1 MLTLRLK
8 IELAIA
14 LVLLGALGVGAK
26 VWLDE
31 HDNRIKAEASV
42 AAQQQ
47 LQQQYQAQV
56 SDLAKQMAEREG
68 QYKSELQALDSRF
81 STAQTPQAVAQL
93 ASVLMGLSKP
103 IQVVTPPPTAQDPHP
118 QPIAQISSLD
128 FPRAT
133 EYLHDCETYK
143 LNLAKATAD
152 AADRE
157 AQAHLAQLQIDS
169 LKKEN
174 TSLQTAIK
182 GGTFFQRLGKAT
194 KYLIIGGAAALV
206 ATCTTGHCK

>member
-1 MLTLRLK
+1 MTLRLK
-8 IELAIA
+8 IELIIGAV
-14 LVLLGALGVGAK
+14 LLLGALLGAK

-31 HDNRIKAEASV
+31 HDSRIKAEASV

-56 SDLAKQMAEREG
+56 SDLAKRLEERDANYREQTKSLEAKFQSAATAEQMAQLISGMMGLR
-68 QYKSELQALDSRF
+68 QPLSVSN
-81 STAQTPQAVAQL
+81 TPPQASGDTSSKIIQLPEVDLPQVKAYAQ
-93 ASVLMGLSKP
+93 
-103 IQVVTPPPTAQDPHP
+103 
-118 QPIAQISSLD
+118 
-128 FPRAT
+128 
-133 EYLHDCETYK
+133 DCETCK

-157 AQAHLAQLQIDS
+157 SQAHLAQLQIDS

-174 TSLQTAIK
+174 LSLTQAVK

-194 KYLIIGGAAALV
+194 KYLVLGGAGAIV
-206 ATCTTGHCK
+206 AVCGTGHCK

>member
-1 MLTLRLK
+1 MTLRLK

-42 AAQQQ
+42 AAQAQ

-56 SDLAKQMAEREG
+56 SDLQKQVDARDAIYQAEKKA
-68 QYKSELQALDSRF
+68 QDLKFQ
-81 STAQTPQAVAQL
+81 TAVNPVQIAQLVAQ
-93 ASVLMGLSKP
+93 VMGLKSP
-103 IQVVTPPPTAQDPHP
+103 ITISTPLPTAQNPNP
-118 QPIAQISSLD
+118 TPVAQIPQLD
-128 FPRAT
+128 FPQAKA
-133 EYLHDCETYK
+133 YVQQCEECK

-157 AQAHLAQLQIDS
+157 SQAHLAQLQIDS

-174 TSLQTAIK
+174 LSLQQAIK

-206 ATCTTGHCK
+206 ATCTAGHCK

>member
-1 MLTLRLK
+1 MTLRLK

-42 AAQQQ
+42 AAQAQ
-47 LQQQYQAQV
+47 LQQQYQSQV
-56 SDLAKQMAEREG
+56 SALAKQMSERDSVY
-68 QYKSELQALDSRF
+68 QAQLKALD
-81 STAQTPQAVAQL
+81 TKYQQAQTPAQIATLVAQI
-93 ASVLMGLSKP
+93 MGLKQP
-103 IQVVTPPPTAQDPHP
+103 IQLVTPPATPGNPNP
-118 QPIAQISSLD
+118 VPVAQISTLD
-128 FPRAT
+128 APQVKAYV
-133 EYLHDCETYK
+133 EQCETCK

-152 AADRE
+152 ATDRE

-174 TSLQTAIK
+174 LSLQTAIK
-182 GGTFFQRLGKAT
+182 GGSFFQRLGKAT
-194 KYLIIGGAAALV
+194 KYLIVGAAGGVV
-206 ATCTTGHCK
+206 AICATGHCK